1 MSHVRMLS
9 MAAVGALVVLL
20 GARVAAAQDP
30 TVVNPK
36 TVHARLDN
44 ARTRVLE
51 SELKPGEKE
60 QMHSHPACVIYVI
73 TGGKVRNHAAD
84 GTTTEGTLETGQV
97 LYREAVTHWAENIG
111 TSTLRLILVEL
122 KDPS

>member
-1 MSHVRMLS
+1 MRNIHALS
-9 MAAVGALVVLL
+9 IVAAGALVALL
-20 GARVAAAQDP
+20 GARAAPAQDP

-51 SELKPGEKE
+51 SELRPGEKE

-73 TGGKVRNHAAD
+73 AGGKVRNHTAD
-84 GTTTEGTLETGQV
+84 GASTEGTLEAGQV
-97 LYREAVTHWAENIG
+97 IYRDAVTHWAENIG
-111 TSTLRLILVEL
+111 TTTLHLILVEL

>member
-1 MSHVRMLS
+1 MRNVRTLS
-9 MAAVGALVVLL
+9 LIAVMALGLPL
-20 GARVAAAQDP
+20 GAPAQDP

-36 TVHARLDN
+36 TVHARLGN

-51 SELKPGEKE
+51 SVLQPGEKE

-73 TGGKVRNHAAD
+73 TGGKVRNHAPD
-84 GTTTEGTLETGQV
+84 GSSTEGTLEPGQV
-97 LYREAVTHWAENIG
+97 IYRDAVTHWAENIG
-111 TSTLRLILVEL
+111 TTTVHLILVEL